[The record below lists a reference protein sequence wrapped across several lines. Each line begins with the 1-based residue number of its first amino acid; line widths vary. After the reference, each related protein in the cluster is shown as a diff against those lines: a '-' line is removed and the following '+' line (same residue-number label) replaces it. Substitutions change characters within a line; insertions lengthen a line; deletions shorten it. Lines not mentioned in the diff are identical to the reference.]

1 MFKLKI
7 FTTEAQRHGGVIPTI
22 KFLSAPPCLRGEKI
36 SKAGILLFLQVFFL
50 QISLPAQQPA
60 GFSPVKDEKSFRE
73 NFAQAGK
80 KIETIQS
87 DFTQEKNLSM
97 LEEKIVSK
105 GQFFFKKE
113 KKVRLE
119 YSSPYKYLMIING
132 DNVTVQDDKKTN
144 RFSARS
150 NKMFRQINE
159 IIVDCLSGTALG
171 SPNYSVKA
179 FENKSQY
186 ALLLTPTSKTL
197 KEFFKD
203 IRVYIDRKDYAVAK
217 VEMNELS
224 GDNTV
229 MHFSRP
235 VLNQALGEEK
245 FEVKN

>member
-1 MFKLKI
+1 M
-7 FTTEAQRHGGVIPTI
+7 IPTI

>member
-1 MFKLKI
+1 MFNNIMELGKNNL
-7 FTTEAQRHGGVIPTI
+7 GL
-22 KFLSAPPCLRGEKI
+22 FLF
-36 SKAGILLFLQVFFL
+36 ILLAT
-50 QISLPAQQPA
+50 SLSAQQPA
-60 GFSPVKDEKSFRE
+60 GFSPVKDEKTFRE

-80 KIETIQS
+80 KIQTIQS

-119 YSSPYKYLMIING
+119 YTAPYKYLMIING

-179 FENKSQY
+179 FENKTQY
-186 ALLLTPTSKTL
+186 ALVLTPTSKTL
-197 KEFFKD
+197 KEFFKN
-203 IRVYIDRKDYAVAK
+203 ILVYVDRKDYAVAK

-229 MHFSRP
+229 MHFGRQ

-245 FEVKN
+245 FEVK